1 MDCSMPGFPVLHQL
15 PKLAQTHVHWV
26 SDAIQTSR
34 PVIPFS
40 SCLQSL
46 PASVSFPMSWPFV
59 SGDQSIGASA
69 SASAPPMNIQDWFS
83 LGLTG
88 LISLQS
94 RGLSRVFSY
103 SKASI
108 PGEGN
113 GKHFRILALKSPWT
127 VWKDH
132 QGSSLNII
140 ISVLIALV
148 AQVLIE

>member
-113 GKHFRILALKSPWT
+113 GKHFRILALKTPWT

>member
-59 SGDQSIGASA
+59 SGDQSIGASD
-69 SASAPPMNIQDWFS
+69 SASDHPMNIQDWFS